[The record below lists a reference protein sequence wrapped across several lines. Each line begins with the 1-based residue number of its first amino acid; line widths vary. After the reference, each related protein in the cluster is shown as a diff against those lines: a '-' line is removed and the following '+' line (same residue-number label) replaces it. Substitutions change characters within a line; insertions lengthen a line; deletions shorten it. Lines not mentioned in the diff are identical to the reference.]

1 MSEIFDT
8 FVSSVHIFDII
19 CLLILFYNVIQCFL
33 KGFSLSLI
41 SFMKWVIST
50 IVTIILVPK
59 LQPIVSDYIES
70 EFVNNVGLGIL
81 IFVITLFLII

>member
-1 MSEIFDT
+1 M
-8 FVSSVHIFDII
+8 
-19 CLLILFYNVIQCFL
+19 FL

-41 SFMKWVIST
+41 SFMKWVFST

-70 EFVNNVGLGIL
+70 DFINSVGLGIV
-81 IFVITLFLII
+81 IFIITLFLQ